1 MATEIRPSLAQMLNP
16 QAAAPAAPPRPQ
28 PAQGAQGGFASALAA
43 QKAFFNQITTPQVT
57 PPTYTAADVARATA
71 TATPKPIA
79 AAPAQADASQPLR
92 RPGSFLNIVV

>member
-16 QAAAPAAPPRPQ
+16 QSTPAAPARPQ
-28 PAQGAQGGFASALAA
+28 PTQGQAPGGFASAMAA

-71 TATPKPIA
+71 APKT
-79 AAPAQADASQPLR
+79 APATQPDATQPLR

>member
-16 QAAAPAAPPRPQ
+16 QAAAPAATPRPQ
-28 PAQGAQGGFASALAA
+28 AAQGGFASAMAA

-71 TATPKPIA
+71 APQATQKT
-79 AAPAQADASQPLR
+79 APAQAADPNQPLR
-92 RPGSFLNIVV
+92 RPGSYLNIVV

>member
-16 QAAAPAAPPRPQ
+16 QAATPVSPARPQ
-28 PAQGAQGGFASALAA
+28 AAQAPGGFASAMAA

-57 PPTYTAADVARATA
+57 PPTYTAAEIARATA
-71 TATPKPIA
+71 APKPV
-79 AAPAQADASQPLR
+79 APAPQLDAGQAPR